1 MYHVCHSQLELEMNG
16 QDLVIRPRLTTVRCK
31 VSGRKRQVERLTE
44 SVKLGAKKAT
54 RAISVGRL

>member
-1 MYHVCHSQLELEMNG
+1 MSG
-16 QDLVIRPRLTTVRCK
+16 QDPVIRPRLTTVRCK

-54 RAISVGRL
+54 RVISVGRL